1 MTEAPFMATF
11 TGGRVR
17 IRGLDP
23 ERDATDD
30 NSDIQLMDIATHL
43 SRQCRYNGAT
53 LRPYTV
59 AEHSVFVYAMVTTRG
74 STRNER
80 AWALLHD
87 AAEAYIGD
95 IVSPIKNLLGDRIF
109 QIERAFEDAI
119 ARRFGLKPVGASM
132 LPECVRIADW
142 HALQCEM
149 AYLLAGPKVGAAGD
163 PWKQRHPGVKPPQL
177 RNGGRDM
184 FLHLADELLL
194 PD

>member
-1 MTEAPFMATF
+1 MTEPFMSTF

-23 ERDATDD
+23 ERDAADD

-53 LRPYTV
+53 LRPYSV
-59 AEHSVFVYAMVTTRG
+59 AEHSVFVYATVESMPG
-74 STRNER
+74 STRNDR
-80 AWALLHD
+80 AWALMHD

-95 IVSPIKNLLGDRIF
+95 IISPVKNLLGDRIF
-109 QIERAFEDAI
+109 QIESAFEEAI
-119 ARRFGLKPVGASM
+119 ARRFGLEGPI
-132 LPECVRIADW
+132 PECVRTADRIAL
-142 HALQCEM
+142 HCEM
-149 AYLLAGPKVGAAGD
+149 EHLLAGPRVGHTGD
-163 PWKQRHPGVKPPQL
+163 PWAGIPTVKPPQL
-177 RNGGRDM
+177 SNGGRDM

>member
-1 MTEAPFMATF
+1 MTEPFMITF

-23 ERDATDD
+23 ERDAADS

-59 AEHSVFVYAMVTTRG
+59 AEHSVFVYAMVKSLPG

-95 IVSPIKNLLGDRIF
+95 IISPVKNLLGDRIH

-119 ARRFGLKPVGASM
+119 ARRFGLEGPI
-132 LPECVRIADW
+132 PECVRIADRD
-142 HALQCEM
+142 ALQCEM
-149 AYLLAGPKVGAAGD
+149 AHLLAGPPKVGVAGD
-163 PWKQRHPGVKPPQL
+163 PWTLRYNWPAAAPPL
-177 RNGGRDM
+177 HFRNGGRDM